1 LVREERQRHQQEQDS
16 HVSSMYSVAKVAAI
30 TYRLWCRFDR
40 LLRAKLV
47 QAYLLLFAG
56 QTAVSRRNRR
66 ATLGIA
72 RNDAAMHV
80 GQAEIAFLQP
90 AIPHCPASNPA
101 NWADAQQSNGPDSD
115 PP

>member
-1 LVREERQRHQQEQDS
+1 
-16 HVSSMYSVAKVAAI
+16 MYSVAKVAAI

-80 GQAEIAFLQP
+80 GQAEIAFP
-90 AIPHCPASNPA
+90 ATSNSTLSG
-101 NWADAQQSNGPDSD
+101 QQSRQLG
-115 PP
+115 